1 MIKKKTQAQ
10 TIKLILFHTITNK
23 QNKIRKH
30 TEDNN
35 TNIDEVAS
43 FRFV

>member
-1 MIKKKTQAQ
+1 MVKKTTQAK

-30 TEDNN
+30 AKYNN
-35 TNIDEVAS
+35 TN
-43 FRFV
+43 R